1 MSTLY
6 IMKVKLD
13 VNTVKYIFFS
23 QTNLCR
29 RPNLQV
35 LAAWRISTD
44 VLRKEELYTIDDIY
58 ALPDGKRA
66 ELIDG
71 KIYYMAPPSRTHQR
85 ISGKLYQTI
94 ANYIDSKGGKCEIY
108 AAPFAVFLN
117 DDDINYLEPDISV
130 ICDQSKLDDKGCHG
144 APDWVI
150 EVVSP
155 SSKPR
160 DYMAK
165 LFKYRNAGVMEYWI
179 IDPDKQMTMV
189 YGFEKDIVEQYN
201 FGEDVPSGI
210 YEGFVIKVE

>member
-1 MSTLY
+1 MDS
-6 IMKVKLD
+6 
-13 VNTVKYIFFS
+13 
-23 QTNLCR
+23 
-29 RPNLQV
+29 
-35 LAAWRISTD
+35 
-44 VLRKEELYTIDDIY
+44 LRKEEIYKIDDIY
-58 ALPDGKRA
+58 ALPDGERA

-94 ANYIDSKGGKCEIY
+94 ANYIDSTGGKCEIY

-179 IDPDKQMTMV
+179 VDPDKQMTMV